1 MEPGLKQKRPAS
13 VGPQLKLGGRKTAQ
27 RSGRKITPHQRPKA
41 ATPPGV
47 AQNHS
52 WISVYR
58 TRNSGSLCSEVQ
70 AISHFRH
77 SASAAG
83 LELSG
88 HPGAQALPLGSVMLQ
103 SYESGL
109 KVRAVILPPPNLRH
123 PATAEYVWG
132 SLAKE

>member
-1 MEPGLKQKRPAS
+1 MLQWDHSFSGGGGGGAGRRSKDQEGKSHHTKGLRQ
-13 VGPQLKLGGRKTAQ
+13 
-27 RSGRKITPHQRPKA
+27 PHLQVWPRTIA
-41 ATPPGV
+41 GSQST
-47 AQNHS
+47 
-52 WISVYR
+52 W
-58 TRNSGSLCSEVQ
+58 TRNSGSLRSEVQ
-70 AISHFRH
+70 AISYDRH

-88 HPGAQALPLGSVMLQ
+88 HPGAKALPLGSVMLQ

-123 PATAEYVWG
+123 PATAEYVWE